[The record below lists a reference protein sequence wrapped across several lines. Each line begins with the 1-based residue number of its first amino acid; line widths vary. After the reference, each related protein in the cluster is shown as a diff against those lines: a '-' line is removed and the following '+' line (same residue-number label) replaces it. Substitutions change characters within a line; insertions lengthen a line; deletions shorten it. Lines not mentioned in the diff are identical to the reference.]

1 MFYLCSM
8 EAEAA
13 QLEDMRNA
21 AHALGVAFAHAA
33 QAETDLDRKLTLFD
47 AFHRSFASV
56 RLSIALALRLRQD
69 ARRTGAI
76 ETERAETEHLETEH
90 AERPEREDDRDRET
104 ERATFPLLLRT
115 LGRVADDAEALLPEA
130 AELPTLRE
138 LLHRVVA
145 QPAPP
150 ARPPARPP
158 GATPLRSRLSSGAAA
173 LTLSRSQR
181 LSGLVGAP
189 PRRSTGP
196 PRR

>member
-1 MFYLCSM
+1 MFYFCSM
-8 EAEAA
+8 KAETT
-13 QLEDMRNA
+13 QLDDMRNA

-69 ARRTGAI
+69 ARRTAPI
-76 ETERAETEHLETEH
+76 ETERAETEHLETER
-90 AERPEREDDRDRET
+90 AERPERDDERERDREA

-150 ARPPARPP
+150 ARPPA
-158 GATPLRSRLSSGAAA
+158 ATALRARLSNGSAT
-173 LTLSRSQR
+173 LTLSPSQQ
-181 LSGLVGAP
+181 LSGLADAP

>member
-1 MFYLCSM
+1 M

-13 QLEDMRNA
+13 QLDEMRDA
-21 AHALGVAFAHAA
+21 AHALGVAFAQLA
-33 QAETDLDRKLTLFD
+33 QAEADLDRKLTLFD

-69 ARRTGAI
+69 ARRTGPSQPP
-76 ETERAETEHLETEH
+76 RAETEVLETEP
-90 AERPEREDDRDRET
+90 ADRPERDDERERDRET

-115 LGRVADDAEALLPEA
+115 LGRVADDAEALLPQA

-138 LLHRVVA
+138 LLHRVVP

-150 ARPPARPP
+150 ARPPA
-158 GATPLRSRLSSGAAA
+158 ATPLRARLSNGSAT
-173 LTLSRSQR
+173 LTLSPSQR
-181 LSGLVGAP
+181 LSGLADAP